1 MPGGTSRYSSEEN
14 SGYDGY
20 EDDFE
25 LEGELELDAG
35 PEVGAL
41 PQSKPEAP
49 PAPRHTY
56 CGLPR
61 TSGLLPGLLPT
72 QAEGSTAG
80 AAEHGGALEEE
91 DPGEPYPVTRST
103 GGCP

>member
-41 PQSKPEAP
+41 PQA
-49 PAPRHTY
+49 R
-56 CGLPR
+56 LP
-61 TSGLLPGLLPT
+61 SWPCLPGP
-72 QAEGSTAG
+72 
-80 AAEHGGALEEE
+80 
-91 DPGEPYPVTRST
+91 
-103 GGCP
+103 